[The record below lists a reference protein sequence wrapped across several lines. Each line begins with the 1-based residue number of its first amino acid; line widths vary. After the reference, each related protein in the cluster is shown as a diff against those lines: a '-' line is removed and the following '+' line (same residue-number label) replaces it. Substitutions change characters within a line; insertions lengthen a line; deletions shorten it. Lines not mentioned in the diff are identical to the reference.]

1 MDDTDRRIAELLRE
15 DGRASHRAIADALG
29 LSPRAVGARIDAM
42 LERRE
47 VRVAAVAD
55 VFEAGNDL
63 VLAGWHLLRFSWGMS
78 DRYLATTVAQAL
90 SIDLA
95 ATALPPAS

>member
-1 MDDTDRRIAELLRE
+1 MLARYGLPEPVRQLRVRRP
-15 DGRASHRAIADALG
+15 DGSSAYIDLAY
-29 LSPRAVGARIDAM
+29 PRR
-42 LERRE
+42 
-47 VRVAAVAD
+47 RVAIELDGWHSHGIRAA
-55 VFEAGNDL
+55 FEPDRMRGNDL